1 MMNGTETD
9 TPDTVARRLR
19 STPANGG
26 TEKVSRKR
34 DEQFM
39 TITESAVVQRIRRK
53 LRNTGNQGRRSG
65 KTVFVAFVFL
75 AVVFAYAHTVPASE
89 VLDCIFN
96 GGETY
101 SSYCNAVLGFVKS

>member
-1 MMNGTETD
+1 MGD
-9 TPDTVARRLR
+9 
-19 STPANGG
+19 
-26 TEKVSRKR
+26 RKR
-34 DEQFM
+34 TGKHCQRKGDEQFM
-39 TITESAVVQRIRRK
+39 TLTESAVVQRIRRK

-65 KTVFVAFVFL
+65 KTVLVAFVFL